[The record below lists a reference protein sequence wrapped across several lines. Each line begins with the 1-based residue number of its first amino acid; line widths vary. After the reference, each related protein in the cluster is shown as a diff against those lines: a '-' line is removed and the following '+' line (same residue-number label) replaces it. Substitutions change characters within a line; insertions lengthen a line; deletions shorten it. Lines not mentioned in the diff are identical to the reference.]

1 MNAFSNLSCEA
12 LISRYFPAAEAAG
25 TVSVVGGLSGGLVRI
40 EAGTQIF
47 AARRCLSAT
56 VPGVS
61 LARQHRVLKRL
72 APQIGPQPYLLT
84 GGWLVTEWLEG
95 ESCGDTVPVEAL
107 AELLH
112 RLHGQPCF
120 GWRIPLLTLLAFY
133 WQAAAPERRSL
144 LWLRTLRRLCHVGEP
159 TPLKLSPLHM
169 DVHGYNLIRTQG
181 GLRLIDWEYAGD
193 SDIALELAACGYGEP
208 LIEAYAAQSGLNPE
222 RLARQVLRWQ
232 PWVHTLAA
240 SWYERRWQQ
249 TRQKHF
255 IQLADD
261 AWRRLQCREHER

>member
-1 MNAFSNLSCEA
+1 MSVFSNLSCEA
-12 LISRYFPAAEAAG
+12 LISQYFPAAQAAG
-25 TVSVVGGLSGGLVRI
+25 TVSVVAGLSGGLVRI
-40 EAGTQIF
+40 EAGTQTY

-61 LARQHRVLKRL
+61 LTRQYRLLKRL
-72 APQIGPQPYLLT
+72 APEIGPRPYLLA

-95 ESCGDTVPVEAL
+95 EPCGDTVPVKAL

-112 RLHGQPCF
+112 RLHNQPRF
-120 GWRIPLLTLLAFY
+120 GWRIPLLQLLAFY

-144 LWLRTLRRLCHVGEP
+144 LWLRTLRRLRQAGEP
-159 TPLKLSPLHM
+159 TPLKLSALHM
-169 DVHGYNLIRTQG
+169 DVHGDNLIRTRS

-193 SDIALELAACGYGEP
+193 SDIALELAACRYGEQ
-208 LIEAYAAQSGLNPE
+208 LIEAYAAQSGLNKE
-222 RLARQVLRWQ
+222 KLARQVQRWQ

-240 SWYERRWQQ
+240 SWFERRWQQ
-249 TRQKHF
+249 TRQQHF

-261 AWRRLQCREHER
+261 AWRRLHCMEHER